1 MGKKFEQ
8 KTGRRVNEQI
18 TGYPVARIVGEGFEP
33 KIMQV
38 REALEKAYEMGLDL
52 IEINSSANPPV
63 LKIANYSKMVYEE
76 KKQKKK
82 ERLATSSELKEIQ
95 LSVAISRHDMETKC
109 RKTREFIED
118 GDKVKVVLRFR
129 GRELQRK
136 DENKRSLYEF
146 IEMASEFS
154 QPESLPKDEGN
165 RMMVILKKKK

>member
-8 KTGRRVNEQI
+8 KTGRRVNEEI

-38 REALEKAYEMGLDL
+38 KEALEKAYGLGLDL
-52 IEINSSANPPV
+52 IEINSTAVPPV

-82 ERLATSSELKEIQ
+82 ERLATASELKEIQ

-109 RKTREFIED
+109 RKAQEFIEG
-118 GDKVKVVLRFR
+118 GDKVKVVLRFK
-129 GRELQRK
+129 GREMQRK

-146 IEMASEFS
+146 IDMASEFS
-154 QPESLPKDEGN
+154 QPETLPKDEGN